1 MGVIA
6 LLGVVFALSGC
17 AEKTIDAEKPAS
29 GKLDFYKNGCKAG
42 KNQEDY
48 YRRDKEIL
56 HNDCLRLAGTYRQQK
71 DEMIGLGNKKA
82 DDGSVTYERILRINN
97 SYGVNKVDKTM
108 SEKYLQMGVQ
118 QIRERIAKPD
128 QENPEK
134 CYIFQDGAALNILRD
149 DLHKLQLECVEIE
162 IGKRYP
168 SIYLGLFYDTLD
180 VREKLYQYADFTPK
194 QIEEALRKDY
204 PLRAELI
211 SKVCKLYGDKYV
223 ASDFEG
229 DLKGLGLSDI
239 DDIKQFCIEAQELY
253 TKGGSY
259 NGVQVF
265 APNPNHQ
272 NVKIAQNTLAAI
284 QKAYK
289 QAEKVAMQ
297 TERAELEAEKAEER
311 QRQAKE
317 AKERKYRESIMAP
330 IARDCQGKF
339 NNKEICHIFKHKL
352 LEFHFAR
359 EGSQYEA
366 DEIFRDLKDYV
377 TKLSP
382 KKLKAMEQELSSK
395 KNLKYKGESY
405 CRWSEP
411 FVWWGLKYQNETDW
425 SLKKSWARVCNF
437 HQDVVLESPFYE

>member
-1 MGVIA
+1 MKIKSVKQIGAIA
-6 LLGVVFALSGC
+6 LLGVIFTLSGC
-17 AEKTIDAEKPAS
+17 AEKAIDV
-29 GKLDFYKNGCKAG
+29 YKNGCKIGEKTGEYQGSYTTLANLG
-42 KNQEDY
+42 QELLY
-48 YRRDKEIL
+48 
-56 HNDCLRLAGTYRQQK
+56 NDCLEVSGAYRQQK
-71 DEMIGLGNKKA
+71 DRVIGLGKR
-82 DDGSVTYERILRINN
+82 DDKDYRHYVGVELRSDYSAYNANLRIND
-97 SYGVNKVDKTM
+97 SKGVDKGDKAM
-108 SEKYLQMGVQ
+108 SEKYLQMAVQ
-118 QIRERIAKPD
+118 QLRVQIA
-128 QENPEK
+128 QHNQGNPHK
-134 CYIFQDGAALNILRD
+134 CYLIPDGAALNILRD
-149 DLHKLQLECVEIE
+149 ELHKLQLGCIE
-162 IGKRYP
+162 ENSSLAGEYI
-168 SIYLGLFYDTLD
+168 IYDTPSF
-180 VREKLYQYADFTPK
+180 RATLYQYADFAPK

-204 PLRAELI
+204 PLRAEFV
-211 SKVCKLYGDKYV
+211 SKACKLYGDKYIAVDFNV
-223 ASDFEG
+223 AHPEN
-229 DLKGLGLSDI
+229 I
-239 DDIKQFCIEAQELY
+239 RRYCNEAQEIY
-253 TKGGSY
+253 AKGGSY

-272 NVKIAQNTLAAI
+272 NVKLAQNAFNAVHNAI
-284 QKAYK
+284 K
-289 QAEKVAMQ
+289 QD
-297 TERAELEAEKAEER
+297 ELEEKKAEER
-311 QRQAKE
+311 QRQAEE

-339 NNKEICHIFKHKL
+339 KNKEICHIFKHKL

-395 KNLKYKGESY
+395 KNLTYKGESY

>member
-1 MGVIA
+1 MGAIA
-6 LLGVVFALSGC
+6 LLGVVFTLSGC

-56 HNDCLRLAGTYRQQK
+56 HNDCLRLAGAYRQQK

-311 QRQAKE
+311 QRQAEE
-317 AKERKYRESIMAP
+317 AKERKYRANIMTSATKDCKTKYKNAKLCE
-330 IARDCQGKF
+330 IAAQEMLRFQLD
-339 NNKEICHIFKHKL
+339 KEGMGYDSERMF
-352 LEFHFAR
+352 
-359 EGSQYEA
+359 
-366 DEIFRDLKDYV
+366 
-377 TKLSP
+377 
-382 KKLKAMEQELSSK
+382 QELKGKVVSYDTKTLRSIVQEMTNK
-395 KNLKYKGESY
+395 PKHKYKGVSY
-405 CRWSEP
+405 CTSVMP
-411 FVWWGLKYQNETDW
+411 YVWNAFNLQGSMSVSMQEYVAGICGKN
-425 SLKKSWARVCNF
+425 
-437 HQDVVLESPFYE
+437 

>member
-1 MGVIA
+1 MGAIA
-6 LLGVVFALSGC
+6 LLGVIFALSGC
-17 AEKTIDAEKPAS
+17 AEKTIDVEKPAS

-56 HNDCLRLAGTYRQQK
+56 YNDCLRLAGAYRQQK

-108 SEKYLQMGVQ
+108 SEKYLQMGVR

-239 DDIKQFCIEAQELY
+239 DDIKQFCVEAQELY

-311 QRQAKE
+311 QRQAEE
-317 AKERKYRESIMAP
+317 AKERKYRANIMTSATKDCKTKYKNAKLCE
-330 IARDCQGKF
+330 IAAQEMLRFQLD
-339 NNKEICHIFKHKL
+339 KEGMGYDSERMF
-352 LEFHFAR
+352 
-359 EGSQYEA
+359 
-366 DEIFRDLKDYV
+366 
-377 TKLSP
+377 
-382 KKLKAMEQELSSK
+382 QELKGKVVSYDTKTLRSIVQEMTSK
-395 KNLKYKGESY
+395 PKHKYKGVSY
-405 CRWSEP
+405 CTSVMP
-411 FVWWGLKYQNETDW
+411 YVWNAFNLQGSMSVSIQEYVAGICGKN
-425 SLKKSWARVCNF
+425 
-437 HQDVVLESPFYE
+437 

>member
-1 MGVIA
+1 MGTIA
-6 LLGVVFALSGC
+6 LLGVVFTLSGC

-56 HNDCLRLAGTYRQQK
+56 HNDCLRLAGAYRQQK

-311 QRQAKE
+311 QRQAEE
-317 AKERKYRESIMAP
+317 AKERKYRANIMTSATKDCKTKYKNAKLCE
-330 IARDCQGKF
+330 IAAQEMLRFQLD
-339 NNKEICHIFKHKL
+339 KEGMGYDSERMF
-352 LEFHFAR
+352 
-359 EGSQYEA
+359 
-366 DEIFRDLKDYV
+366 
-377 TKLSP
+377 
-382 KKLKAMEQELSSK
+382 QELKGKVVSYDTKTLRSIVQEMTNK
-395 KNLKYKGESY
+395 PKHKYKGVSY
-405 CRWSEP
+405 CTSVMP
-411 FVWWGLKYQNETDW
+411 YVWNAFNLQGSMSVSMQEYVAGICGKN
-425 SLKKSWARVCNF
+425 
-437 HQDVVLESPFYE
+437 